1 MSKNLYEVLTEY
13 GLTLKKSGV
22 RFIAKCPFHGGG
34 ERTPPF
40 TVYPN
45 ETYFCFTCEVW
56 GDAVKF
62 LVEKQG
68 MTPDQAMEYVGVDYR
83 QTRRKTTI
91 KIKDTAKAWPFFYR
105 VAQDY
110 HENLMKTPGALLY
123 VKGRGLSLE
132 TIKKYKIGY
141 TDGGV
146 LNLQWAEEHKMAV
159 EYGILS
165 DKGYE
170 ILSHRIVIPNIPE
183 PGMCDAMTGRTVIN
197 DKIRYLNIRT
207 PKVFYGL
214 ADAWASPVLFVTEGH
229 FDWLVLRE
237 WGYPSIVVGGTHQKD
252 IDIAILK
259 QRNVVI
265 VPDNDAEGIKAG
277 VRLKNKVGQNAVI
290 LDYAHTGAKDVGEL
304 ATYAA
309 HYGARE
315 EFDKLVR
322 EQTPWPLYTSSP
334 ILAGLFPTLKSQI
347 PLPLT

>member
-1 MSKNLYEVLTEY
+1 MGKNLVEVLTEY
-13 GLTLKKSGV
+13 GLTLQKSGV
-22 RFIAKCPFHGGG
+22 RFIAPCPFHGGG
-34 ERTPPF
+34 DRTPPF

-45 ETYFCFTCEVW
+45 ETYFCFGAGCGVW

-91 KIKDTAKAWPFFYR
+91 KIKDTAKAWPFFYQ
-105 VAQDY
+105 VADKY
-110 HENLMKTPGALLY
+110 HQNLMASPGPLLY
-123 VKGRGLSLE
+123 VKSRGLSLE
-132 TIKKYKIGY
+132 SIKKHKIGY

-214 ADAWASPVLFVTEGH
+214 SETWASPVLFVTEGH

-259 QRNVVI
+259 QRNIVI
-265 VPDNDAEGIKAG
+265 VPDNDAAGIKAG
-277 VRLKNKVGQNAVI
+277 LQLKNKVGPNAVM
-290 LDYAHTGAKDVGEL
+290 LDYTSMDTKDIGEVALKEGAK
-304 ATYAA
+304 
-309 HYGARE
+309 E
-315 EFDKLVR
+315 EFEKLVR
-322 EQTPWPLYTSSP
+322 EQVPWPLSTLSPTLAKSYP
-334 ILAGLFPTLKSQI
+334 ILKE
-347 PLPLT
+347 LTQSLLT